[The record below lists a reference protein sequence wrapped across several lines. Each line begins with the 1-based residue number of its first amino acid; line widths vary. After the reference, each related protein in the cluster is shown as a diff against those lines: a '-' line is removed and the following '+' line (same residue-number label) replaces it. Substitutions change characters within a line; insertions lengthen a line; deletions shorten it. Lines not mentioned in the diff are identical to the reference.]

1 MDGGGALDGSD
12 VEVTVISE
20 ACHRC
25 QMKDCGCRVTVMCC
39 ISKAQ
44 PEKKRGEKKRKLD
57 WIKLIFGCP
66 LHRRDLDLIA
76 GMGRASDS
84 YYKESFVELFKIS
97 TSNFQLYARSQKS
110 AEFEM

>member
-1 MDGGGALDGSD
+1 MDAGLQLCVASPRLNQKKKEGG
-12 VEVTVISE
+12 
-20 ACHRC
+20 
-25 QMKDCGCRVTVMCC
+25 
-39 ISKAQ
+39 
-44 PEKKRGEKKRKLD
+44 KKRKLD

-84 YYKESFVELFKIS
+84 YYKDSFVELFKIS